1 MGTQLERA
9 FIEASKR
16 PASEQ
21 DAIATLVF
29 DALDGPSIIG
39 ALDLSHRRMEQIRE
53 GIARGRA
60 DVAAGRVVAA
70 DEVLTALLDELSDG
84 GR

>member
-1 MGTQLERA
+1 MGSQLERA

-29 DALDGPSIIG
+29 DALDGQSTIA
-39 ALDLSHRRMEQIRE
+39 ALDLSHQQVVQIRA

-60 DVAAGRVVAA
+60 DIVAGRLAPA
-70 DEVLTALLDELSDG
+70 DEVLSTLLDELSDG